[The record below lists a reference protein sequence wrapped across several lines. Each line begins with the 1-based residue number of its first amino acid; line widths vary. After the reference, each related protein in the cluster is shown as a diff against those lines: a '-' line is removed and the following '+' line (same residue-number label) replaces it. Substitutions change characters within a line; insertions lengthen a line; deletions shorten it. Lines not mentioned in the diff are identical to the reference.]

1 MEQKETI
8 APDRVYRLW
17 ESTQDIIDFTTW
29 LPEVVGTEAELTRIG
44 STLVAKLPD
53 ADEPTDVEVKVEVEV
68 TEPLRF
74 IDADVSR
81 YRKALNFFRK
91 RHHIKK

>member
-1 MEQKETI
+1 MTQKETI
-8 APDRVYRLW
+8 VLDRVYRLW

-29 LPEVVGTEAELTRIG
+29 LPEVVGTRDELIRTG
-44 STLVAKLPD
+44 STLVTKLPD
-53 ADEPTDVEVKVEVEV
+53 TDEPTTVEV